1 MANHTATT
9 AKTPSNLLETVLT
22 RLNAKKRG
30 DAWQAFCPT
39 HDDKK
44 ASLSIAQGQDGK
56 VLLYCHARCSFVG
69 IANALGFTPRELSM
83 LSPGQTAPTTKKANS
98 GQNARIIASYDY
110 RDEQGQLLFQV
121 QRRMDKAFICR
132 QPDGKSGWL
141 YKLGNARRVLYRLP
155 ELLAAGTAAT
165 VFLCEG
171 EKDVDRLCELGLV
184 ATTNPHG
191 AGKWRDEY
199 NAFFEGREVVI
210 LPDNDDAGREHAK
223 TVATALDGIAAS
235 VRVVELP
242 NLPDKGDVSD
252 WLDAGGDAEQLCIMA
267 ENAPEWTAAKAVT
280 LQTAIATANALAVM
294 TSNKSGK
301 AIELALARARFFHN
315 EEGEAFAS
323 VQVDEH
329 QETHALSSRR
339 FKTWLIGAYFE
350 RYAEALY
357 GEVLSQAL
365 ATLNAIAQY
374 KGEQREVGTRV
385 MEHHG
390 NVYLDLGDAAWRVV
404 GITAQGWR
412 VMAAHDAPV
421 RFCRT
426 QGMQALPEPTRD
438 GKLIDLKKFLN
449 KNIDDSAWALVAGWL
464 VMTLHPSGPYP
475 LLSISGEQ
483 GSAKSTASRVLRA
496 LIDPNKAPTRAKP
509 KEERD
514 LMIAASNSWIVAF
527 DNLSGIAQELAD
539 AFCRIATGAGYSART
554 LHTDRE
560 ETIFSLRRPLIL
572 NGINENSEFPDLL
585 DRAVSVWLPAIP
597 ESERRDER
605 EFWTAFETA
614 RPGILG
620 ALLSAVSHA
629 LKGYEAVTLERK
641 PRMADFA
648 KWAVAAEPAL
658 GLTEGQFINAYTGN
672 REVASAIS
680 LDVSPAKEIREW
692 VQGNNISHWS
702 GKTSELLS
710 ELNRMLLNR
719 DEDPVKKLRWP
730 KAPHIFSSQLNRVT
744 PNLRAAGID
753 IKLGRTKEGSIT
765 EINVSPPNL
774 GKQASPAS
782 PAL

>member
-1 MANHTATT
+1 MAHNTT
-9 AKTPSNLLETVLT
+9 ASSGTPSNLLETILT
-22 RLNAKKRG
+22 RLAAKKRG
-30 DAWQAFCPT
+30 DRWQASCPT

-44 ASLSIAQGQDGK
+44 ASLSIGRGADDK
-56 VLLYCHARCSFVG
+56 ILLFCHAGCSFAA

-83 LSPGQTAPTTKKANS
+83 LSPGRTSFQVKMMNS
-98 GQNARIIASYDY
+98 GQKARVVASYDY

-121 QRRMDKAFICR
+121 QRKADKSFICCK
-132 QPDGKSGWL
+132 PDGKDGWL
-141 YKLGNARRVLYRLP
+141 YKLGNTRRVLYLLP
-155 ELLAAGTAAT
+155 ELLSADAGAT

-171 EKDVDRLCELGLV
+171 EKDVDRLCALGLV

-199 NAFFEGREVVI
+199 NAFLKGREVVI

-223 TVATALDGIAAS
+223 TVATALEGIAAS
-235 VRVVELP
+235 VRVLELP
-242 NLPDKGDVSD
+242 NLPDKGDVTD
-252 WLDAGGDAEQLCIMA
+252 WLDAGGDAEQLCILA
-267 ENAPEWTAAKAVT
+267 ENAPEWTAAKADT

-294 TSNKSGK
+294 TTNKSGK

-315 EEGEAFAS
+315 EEGETFAS
-323 VQVDEH
+323 VRVDEH
-329 QETHALSSRR
+329 QETYALSSRR

-365 ATLNAIAQY
+365 ATLNAIALY
-374 KGEQREVGTRV
+374 KGEQQEVGTRV
-385 MEHHG
+385 MEHNG
-390 NVYLDLGDAAWRVV
+390 NIYLDLGDGTWRVV
-404 GITAQGWR
+404 EITKQGYRVLEAQ
-412 VMAAHDAPV
+412 DAPV
-421 RFCRT
+421 NFCRT
-426 QGMQALPEPTRD
+426 QGMQALPEPTRG
-438 GKLIDLKKFLN
+438 GKLTDLKKFLN
-449 KNIDDSAWALVAGWL
+449 KNIDDGAWALVAGWL

-514 LMIAASNSWIVAF
+514 LMIAASNSRIVAF
-527 DNLSGIAQELAD
+527 DNLSGLAQELAD
-539 AFCRIATGAGYSART
+539 ALCRIATGAGYSART

-560 ETIFSLRRPLIL
+560 ETIFSLCRPLIL

-605 EFWTAFETA
+605 EFWAAFEAA

-620 ALLSAVSHA
+620 ALLSAVSQA
-629 LKGYEAVTLERK
+629 LKGYESVTLERK

-658 GLTEGQFINAYTGN
+658 GLASGQFINAYTGN

-692 VQGNNISHWS
+692 VNRNGISHWS
-702 GKTSELLS
+702 GKTSDLLS
-710 ELNRMLLNR
+710 ELNKMLSDQN
-719 DEDPVKKLRWP
+719 EDPAKKLRWP
-730 KAPHIFSSQLNRVT
+730 KASHTFSGQLNRVT

-753 IKLGRTKEGSIT
+753 IRVSRTKEGSIT

-782 PAL
+782 PTL